1 MYIGEL
7 SKRTGA
13 SPKALRLYET
23 LGLLG
28 EVPRKGSY
36 RLFSEENVQQVLLIR
51 QAKKLGFLL
60 SEMQEVVES
69 ENGYTDWD
77 KLLHQ
82 IALKRASIRKSIKSM
97 TRIEKQLEQ
106 VANEI
111 KKCTANPT
119 HSQCDSLTAE
129 IY

>member
-1 MYIGEL
+1 
-7 SKRTGA
+7 
-13 SPKALRLYET
+13 
-23 LGLLG
+23 
-28 EVPRKGSY
+28 
-36 RLFSEENVQQVLLIR
+36 
-51 QAKKLGFLL
+51 
-60 SEMQEVVES
+60 MQEVVES
-69 ENGYTDWD
+69 ENGHTDWD

-82 IALKRASIRKSIKSM
+82 IALKRASIRK
-97 TRIEKQLEQ
+97 KQLEQ